1 MDEASTSPT
10 SAIEARPFYQI
21 SSQKIVQRRTAA
33 QNKGNGL
40 LRGVVWQSSGTAAG
54 NWQDLVSHFHPV
66 ATRPNVA
73 SSGCHQLTL
82 VAINNVTIPTPGHCP
97 SENNITLCVENRDQQ
112 TRTHS
117 ICIFIGFTVS
127 LPPLHL

>member
-66 ATRPNVA
+66 ATRPKRRIIRM
-73 SSGCHQLTL
+73 SSADTGSHQQ
-82 VAINNVTIPTPGHCP
+82 
-97 SENNITLCVENRDQQ
+97 RY
-112 TRTHS
+112 HS
-117 ICIFIGFTVS
+117 YTGALPLREQHHS
-127 LPPLHL
+127 LR